1 MTKAEL
7 NAIYARP
14 ERYPFE
20 RLNAL
25 MQWAAETLSIE
36 PGRRAKQ
43 EKEHSTNSNK

>member
-25 MQWAAETLSIE
+25 MQWAAETLGT
-36 PGRRAKQ
+36 GRRVKQ
-43 EKEHSTNSNK
+43 EPERKTKNHE